1 MICSVFDKGK
11 TLDYLHHGRL
21 SFIIPQQD
29 ETSDYEIAKLAKYR
43 LATLMAIINNK
54 RGWKERTRGPV
65 TTRSVGVPRNAE
77 MVRQTDPL
85 HNFYSGDSSAV
96 RFVGNHQKSRGRVR
110 ERETERVIR
119 PPYWGILRS
128 QTKQG
133 DRINGPSIFPVYPIQ
148 P

>member
-85 HNFYSGDSSAV
+85 HNFTQVTQAQFASLETTKNPEEGFASE
-96 RFVGNHQKSRGRVR
+96 RQKG
-110 ERETERVIR
+110 
-119 PPYWGILRS
+119 
-128 QTKQG
+128 
-133 DRINGPSIFPVYPIQ
+133 
-148 P
+148 